1 MTVSDRATLAAA
13 AATVRVIAAVV
24 FGLTMLRRMNFRYDL
39 PPDLRFTPQN
49 HVVPKMTTRV
59 FLGMLTPSS
68 NTILEPVTTAM
79 LAGLPEVTAHFSRFK
94 VTEIALSGPALAQ
107 FDDSEILRA
116 AELLA
121 HAKVNVIAWNG
132 TSSGW
137 LGFERDVRLCE
148 RIPHATGITACTAM
162 LALNEVLEKTGA
174 KRVGFVTP
182 YLDDVQARINANY
195 ENAGF
200 RVIAERHLGM
210 RDNFSFSTVT
220 ADQMRAMTREVAAAK
235 PDAIAIVCTNMRGAP
250 LAEELEAQHGIPV
263 YDTVSTTVW
272 KSLKLAGVD
281 TRRVKG
287 WGRIFAK

>member
-1 MTVSDRATLAAA
+1 MTS
-13 AATVRVIAAVV
+13 
-24 FGLTMLRRMNFRYDL
+24 
-39 PPDLRFTPQN
+39 
-49 HVVPKMTTRV
+49 RV

-79 LAGLPEVTAHFSRFK
+79 LADLPEVTAHFSRFK

-137 LGFERDVRLCE
+137 LGFARDARLCE
-148 RIPHATGITACTAM
+148 RITAATGIAACTAM
-162 LALNEVLEKTGA
+162 LALNELLERTGA

-195 ENAGF
+195 HKAGYT
-200 RVIAERHLGM
+200 VVADRHLGM
-210 RDNFSFSTVT
+210 QDNFSFSTVT
-220 ADQMRAMTREVAAAK
+220 AEQMRAMTREVAAAR

-250 LAEELEAQHGIPV
+250 LAEQLEAQYGIPI
-263 YDTVSTTVW
+263 YDTVATTVW
-272 KSLKLAGVD
+272 KSLRVAGVD
-281 TRRVKG
+281 TRRVRG
-287 WGRIFAK
+287 WGRLFAS

>member
-1 MTVSDRATLAAA
+1 MTA
-13 AATVRVIAAVV
+13 
-24 FGLTMLRRMNFRYDL
+24 
-39 PPDLRFTPQN
+39 
-49 HVVPKMTTRV
+49 RV

-137 LGFERDVRLCE
+137 LGFESDVRLCE
-148 RIPHATGITACTAM
+148 RIRQATGIPACTAM
-162 LALNEVLEKTGA
+162 LALNEILERTGA
-174 KRVGFVTP
+174 RRLGFVTP

-195 ENAGF
+195 EKAGYT
-200 RVIAERHLGM
+200 VVADRHLGIQ
-210 RDNFSFSTVT
+210 DNFSFSEIS
-220 ADQMRAMTREVAAAK
+220 ADEMRAMTRDVAAAK

-250 LAEELEAQHGIPV
+250 LARELEAKYGIPV
-263 YDTVSTTVW
+263 YDTVATTVW
-272 KSLKLAGVD
+272 KSLQVAGVE
-281 TRRVKG
+281 TKRVKG
-287 WGRIFAK
+287 WGEIFSV